1 MDGIPLASC
10 RTWGLFKGPVQ
21 TRASVYASAD
31 THTRACA
38 RARVQQTHTHIRSF
52 TATHQ
57 HTHTHPYTQTR
68 LINPQ
73 ITPPIITTLV
83 LIRNYLKHF
92 PIRVYVLCW
101 AGFCLGN
108 PTGLAAGGEKK
119 PVGLFANTMC
129 VCVCVR
135 GATRISG
142 SGCGNQAV
150 SVQTR
155 GMRTGMG
162 KKEREIK
169 QQRRAP
175 LVEPQYCRSLLLGLG
190 TVIRRGHN
198 ETCRGTHAN

>member
-1 MDGIPLASC
+1 MHVHAYSE
-10 RTWGLFKGPVQ
+10 
-21 TRASVYASAD
+21 
-31 THTRACA
+31 HTR
-38 RARVQQTHTHIRSF
+38 IRSF
-52 TATHQ
+52 TLTHQ
-57 HTHTHPYTQTR
+57 HTQTHTYTQTS

-108 PTGLAAGGEKK
+108 PTGLAAGRKK
-119 PVGLFANTMC
+119 TVGSFANTTRVCAC
-129 VCVCVR
+129 VRAHAR